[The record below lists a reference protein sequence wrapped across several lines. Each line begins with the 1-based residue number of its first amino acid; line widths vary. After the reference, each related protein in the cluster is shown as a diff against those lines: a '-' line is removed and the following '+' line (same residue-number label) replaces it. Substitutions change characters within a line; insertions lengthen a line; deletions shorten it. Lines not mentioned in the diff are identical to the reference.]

1 MIIIQV
7 GIHVCAQKQKGIQI
21 NKIISFFI
29 KHVGEFEL
37 CILGE
42 KKIIS
47 YILCPGIINETILLY
62 IINYKEGPY
71 N

>member
-42 KKIIS
+42 KKIDQNGHHHTS
-47 YILCPGIINETILLY
+47 LCPGNSVQFHLLRV
-62 IINYKEGPY
+62 
-71 N
+71 